1 MRITTVP
8 GPEPREEARIIRQD
22 VPRPSP
28 RKGDRMKRI
37 SVGVMLS
44 VLAVLAFAAIQV
56 SHVSS
61 HPQVVA
67 ADESKGGTGG
77 KTGG

>member
-1 MRITTVP
+1 
-8 GPEPREEARIIRQD
+8 
-22 VPRPSP
+22 
-28 RKGDRMKRI
+28 MKRI

>member
-1 MRITTVP
+1 
-8 GPEPREEARIIRQD
+8 
-22 VPRPSP
+22 
-28 RKGDRMKRI
+28 MKRI

-61 HPQVVA
+61 HAQVVA